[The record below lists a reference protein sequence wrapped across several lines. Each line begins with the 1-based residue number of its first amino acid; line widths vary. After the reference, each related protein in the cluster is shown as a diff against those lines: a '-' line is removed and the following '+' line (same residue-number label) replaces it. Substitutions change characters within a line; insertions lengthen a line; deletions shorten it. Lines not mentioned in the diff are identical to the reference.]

1 MANNTL
7 WKPLTKRKNMETR
20 EELIKKFTLAK
31 EIIEK
36 RDCLLDQIESFEDD
50 IEEDEEK
57 LFPSSTIDD
66 LKAEQQKYSEPYK
79 DNGLETYLPI
89 LGGSLFGWAI
99 LIFVGFS
106 EGNGGLT
113 AFLALI
119 YCVFDIFVIL
129 PFFNIRVDI
138 FHPDFMTLIYLLL
151 PVMLVSLIL
160 AINEK
165 KDTLTF
171 SQRKR
176 IYDDKKAEI
185 DETLL
190 EVETFNK
197 TIEQRNAERRKKI
210 SALESELDPIH
221 IRWDKEASSWY
232 PEDYKTLDAVEFFIK
247 KLKNYQAETK
257 AEVINLYDEYLHR
270 ENLENL
276 QQEAIE
282 NQLEAQYRHELRMQ
296 GFQQD
301 LQQRL
306 NDVRENLED
315 AIESEQ
321 NRHQAG
327 QDEIMDKL
335 NEMNSKHR

>member
-1 MANNTL
+1 
-7 WKPLTKRKNMETR
+7 METR

-89 LGGSLFGWAI
+89 LGWSLFGWA
-99 LIFVGFS
+99 
-106 EGNGGLT
+106 
-113 AFLALI
+113 ALI
-119 YCVFDIFVIL
+119 IAGFASENGALTVFLVVIYFLFDIFVIF
-129 PFFNIRVDI
+129 PFFNIRTDI
-138 FHPDFMTLIYLLL
+138 PHSEFMTLICFFL
-151 PVMLVSLIL
+151 PVILVSLIYML
-160 AINEK
+160 IVK

-185 DETLL
+185 DATLL

-210 SALESELDPIH
+210 SALESELDPIY

-232 PEDYKTLDAVEFFIK
+232 PEDYKTLVAVEFFIK

-276 QQEAIE
+276 QQEAIA

-296 GFQQD
+296 GFQQE
-301 LQQRL
+301 LQQGL

-315 AIESEQ
+315 AIKSEQ

>member
-1 MANNTL
+1 
-7 WKPLTKRKNMETR
+7 METR

-89 LGGSLFGWAI
+89 LGWSLFGWA
-99 LIFVGFS
+99 
-106 EGNGGLT
+106 
-113 AFLALI
+113 ALI
-119 YCVFDIFVIL
+119 IAGFASENGALTVFLVVIYFLFDIFVIF
-129 PFFNIRVDI
+129 PFFNIRTDI
-138 FHPDFMTLIYLLL
+138 PHSEFMTLICFFL
-151 PVMLVSLIL
+151 PVILVSLIYML
-160 AINEK
+160 IVK

-185 DETLL
+185 DATLL

-210 SALESELDPIH
+210 SALESELDPIY

-232 PEDYKTLDAVEFFIK
+232 PEDYKTLEAVEFFIK

-270 ENLENL
+270 ENLKNL

-296 GFQQD
+296 GFQQE
-301 LQQRL
+301 LQQGL

>member
-1 MANNTL
+1 
-7 WKPLTKRKNMETR
+7 METR

-89 LGGSLFGWAI
+89 LGWSLFGWAG
-99 LIFVGFS
+99 LIYAGFDA
-106 EGNGGLT
+106 GYGALT
-113 AFLALI
+113 VFLAVI
-119 YCVFDIFVIL
+119 YFLFDIFVIF
-129 PFFNIRVDI
+129 PFFNIRTDI
-138 FHPDFMTLIYLLL
+138 PHSEFMTLICFFL
-151 PVMLVSLIL
+151 PVILVSLICIL
-160 AINEK
+160 IVK

-185 DETLL
+185 DATLL

-197 TIEQRNAERRKKI
+197 TIEQRNTERRKKI
-210 SALESELDPIH
+210 SALESELDPIYT
-221 IRWDKEASSWY
+221 RWDKEASSWY

-270 ENLENL
+270 ENLKNL

-296 GFQQD
+296 GFQQE
-301 LQQRL
+301 LQQGL

>member
-1 MANNTL
+1 
-7 WKPLTKRKNMETR
+7 METR

-89 LGGSLFGWAI
+89 LGWSLFGWA
-99 LIFVGFS
+99 
-106 EGNGGLT
+106 
-113 AFLALI
+113 ALI
-119 YCVFDIFVIL
+119 IAGFASENGALTVFLVVIYFLFDIFVIF
-129 PFFNIRVDI
+129 PFFNIRTDI
-138 FHPDFMTLIYLLL
+138 PHSEFMTLICFFL
-151 PVMLVSLIL
+151 PVILVSLIYML
-160 AINEK
+160 IVK

-185 DETLL
+185 DATLL

-210 SALESELDPIH
+210 SALESELDPIY

-232 PEDYKTLDAVEFFIK
+232 PEDYKTLEAVEFFIK

-257 AEVINLYDEYLHR
+257 AEVINLYDEHSHR

-296 GFQQD
+296 GFQQE
-301 LQQRL
+301 LQQGL

-327 QDEIMDKL
+327 QDEIMNKL

>member
-1 MANNTL
+1 
-7 WKPLTKRKNMETR
+7 METR

-57 LFPSSTIDD
+57 LVPSSTIDD

-89 LGGSLFGWAI
+89 LGWSLFGWA
-99 LIFVGFS
+99 
-106 EGNGGLT
+106 
-113 AFLALI
+113 ALI
-119 YCVFDIFVIL
+119 IAGFASENGALTVFLVVIYFLFDIFVIF
-129 PFFNIRVDI
+129 PFFNIRTDI
-138 FHPDFMTLIYLLL
+138 PHSEFMTLICFFL
-151 PVMLVSLIL
+151 PVILVSLIYML
-160 AINEK
+160 IVK

-185 DETLL
+185 DATLL

-210 SALESELDPIH
+210 SALESELDPIY

-232 PEDYKTLDAVEFFIK
+232 PEDYKTLEAVEFFIK

-276 QQEAIE
+276 QQEAIA

-296 GFQQD
+296 GFQQE
-301 LQQRL
+301 LQQGL

-315 AIESEQ
+315 AIKSEQ

>member
-1 MANNTL
+1 
-7 WKPLTKRKNMETR
+7 METR

-89 LGGSLFGWAI
+89 LGWSLFGWA
-99 LIFVGFS
+99 
-106 EGNGGLT
+106 
-113 AFLALI
+113 ALI
-119 YCVFDIFVIL
+119 IAGFASENGALTVFLVVIYFLFDIFVIF
-129 PFFNIRVDI
+129 PFFNIRTDI
-138 FHPDFMTLIYLLL
+138 PHSEFMTLICFFL
-151 PVMLVSLIL
+151 PVILVSLIYML
-160 AINEK
+160 IVK

-185 DETLL
+185 DATLL

-210 SALESELDPIH
+210 SALESELDPIY

-232 PEDYKTLDAVEFFIK
+232 PEDYKTLEAVEFFIK

-257 AEVINLYDEYLHR
+257 AEVINLYDEHLHR

-296 GFQQD
+296 GFQQE
-301 LQQRL
+301 LQQGL

-327 QDEIMDKL
+327 QDEIMNKL

>member
-1 MANNTL
+1 
-7 WKPLTKRKNMETR
+7 METR

-89 LGGSLFGWAI
+89 LGWTLFGWA
-99 LIFVGFS
+99 
-106 EGNGGLT
+106 
-113 AFLALI
+113 ALI
-119 YCVFDIFVIL
+119 IAGFASENGALTVFLVVIYFLFDIFVIF
-129 PFFNIRVDI
+129 PFFNIRTDI
-138 FHPDFMTLIYLLL
+138 PHSEFMTLICFFL
-151 PVMLVSLIL
+151 PVILVSLIYML
-160 AINEK
+160 IVK

-185 DETLL
+185 DATLL

-210 SALESELDPIH
+210 SALESELDPIY

-232 PEDYKTLDAVEFFIK
+232 PEDYKTLEAVEFFIK

-270 ENLENL
+270 ENLKNL
-276 QQEAIE
+276 QQEAIA

-296 GFQQD
+296 GFQQE
-301 LQQRL
+301 LQQGL

>member
-1 MANNTL
+1 
-7 WKPLTKRKNMETR
+7 METR

-89 LGGSLFGWAI
+89 LGWSLFGWA
-99 LIFVGFS
+99 
-106 EGNGGLT
+106 
-113 AFLALI
+113 ALI
-119 YCVFDIFVIL
+119 IAGFASENGALTVFLVVIYFLFDIFVIF
-129 PFFNIRVDI
+129 PFFNIRTDI
-138 FHPDFMTLIYLLL
+138 PHSEFMTLICFFL
-151 PVMLVSLIL
+151 PVILVSLIYML
-160 AINEK
+160 IVK

-185 DETLL
+185 DATLL

-210 SALESELDPIH
+210 SALESELDPIY

-232 PEDYKTLDAVEFFIK
+232 PEDYKTLEAVEFFIK

-257 AEVINLYDEYLHR
+257 AEVINLYDEYSHR

-276 QQEAIE
+276 QQEAIA

-296 GFQQD
+296 GFQQE
-301 LQQRL
+301 LQQGL

-327 QDEIMDKL
+327 QDEIMNKL

>member
-1 MANNTL
+1 
-7 WKPLTKRKNMETR
+7 METR

-89 LGGSLFGWAI
+89 LGWSLFGWAG
-99 LIFVGFS
+99 LIYAGFDA
-106 EGNGGLT
+106 GYGALT
-113 AFLALI
+113 VFLAVI
-119 YCVFDIFVIL
+119 YFLFDIFVIF
-129 PFFNIRVDI
+129 PFFNIRTDI
-138 FHPDFMTLIYLLL
+138 PHSEFMTLICFFL
-151 PVMLVSLIL
+151 PVILVSLICIL
-160 AINEK
+160 IVK

-185 DETLL
+185 DATLL

-197 TIEQRNAERRKKI
+197 TIEQRNTERRKKI
-210 SALESELDPIH
+210 SALESELDPIYT
-221 IRWDKEASSWY
+221 RWDKEASSWY
-232 PEDYKTLDAVEFFIK
+232 PEDYKTLDAVKFFIK

>member
-1 MANNTL
+1 METIN
-7 WKPLTKRKNMETR
+7 KRKNMETR

-36 RDCLLDQIESFEDD
+36 RDCLLDQIESLEDD

-89 LGGSLFGWAI
+89 LGWSLFGWAG
-99 LIFVGFS
+99 LIYAGFDA
-106 EGNGGLT
+106 GYGALT
-113 AFLALI
+113 VFLAVI
-119 YCVFDIFVIL
+119 YFLFDIFVIF
-129 PFFNIRVDI
+129 PFFNIRTDI
-138 FHPDFMTLIYLLL
+138 PHSEFMTLICFFL
-151 PVMLVSLIL
+151 PVILVSLICIL
-160 AINEK
+160 IVK

-185 DETLL
+185 DATLL

-197 TIEQRNAERRKKI
+197 TIEQRNTERRKKI
-210 SALESELDPIH
+210 SALESELDPIYT
-221 IRWDKEASSWY
+221 RWDKEASSWY

-276 QQEAIE
+276 QQKAIE

>member
-1 MANNTL
+1 MADNTL

-89 LGGSLFGWAI
+89 LGWSLFGWAG
-99 LIFVGFS
+99 LIYAGFDA
-106 EGNGGLT
+106 GYGALT
-113 AFLALI
+113 VFLAVI
-119 YCVFDIFVIL
+119 YFLFDIFVIF
-129 PFFNIRVDI
+129 PFFNIRTDI
-138 FHPDFMTLIYLLL
+138 PHSEFMTLICFFL
-151 PVMLVSLIL
+151 PLILVSLICIL
-160 AINEK
+160 IVK

-185 DETLL
+185 DATLL

-197 TIEQRNAERRKKI
+197 TIEQRNTERRKKI
-210 SALESELDPIH
+210 SALESELGPIYT
-221 IRWDKEASSWY
+221 RWDKEASSWY

-257 AEVINLYDEYLHR
+257 AEVINLYDEHLHR

>member
-1 MANNTL
+1 MADNTL

-89 LGGSLFGWAI
+89 LGWSLFGWAG
-99 LIFVGFS
+99 LIYAGFDA
-106 EGNGGLT
+106 GYGALT
-113 AFLALI
+113 VFLAVI
-119 YCVFDIFVIL
+119 YFLFDIFVIF
-129 PFFNIRVDI
+129 PFFNIRTDI
-138 FHPDFMTLIYLLL
+138 PHSEFMTLICFFL
-151 PVMLVSLIL
+151 PLILVSLICIL
-160 AINEK
+160 IVK

-185 DETLL
+185 DATLL

-197 TIEQRNAERRKKI
+197 TIEQRNTERRKKI
-210 SALESELDPIH
+210 SALESELGPIYT
-221 IRWDKEASSWY
+221 RWDKEASSWY

-257 AEVINLYDEYLHR
+257 AEVINLYDEHLHR

-296 GFQQD
+296 GFQQE
-301 LQQRL
+301 LQQGL

-327 QDEIMDKL
+327 QDEIMNKL

>member
-1 MANNTL
+1 
-7 WKPLTKRKNMETR
+7 METR

-89 LGGSLFGWAI
+89 LGWSLFGWA
-99 LIFVGFS
+99 
-106 EGNGGLT
+106 
-113 AFLALI
+113 ALI
-119 YCVFDIFVIL
+119 IAGFASENGALTVFLVVIYFLFDIFVIF
-129 PFFNIRVDI
+129 PFFNIRTDI
-138 FHPDFMTLIYLLL
+138 PHSEFMTLICFFL
-151 PVMLVSLIL
+151 PVILVSLIYML
-160 AINEK
+160 IVK

-185 DETLL
+185 DATLL

-210 SALESELDPIH
+210 SALESELDPIY

-232 PEDYKTLDAVEFFIK
+232 PEDYKTLEAVEFFIK

-270 ENLENL
+270 ENLKNL
-276 QQEAIE
+276 QQEAIA

-296 GFQQD
+296 GFQQE
-301 LQQRL
+301 LQQGL

-315 AIESEQ
+315 AIKSEQ

>member
-1 MANNTL
+1 
-7 WKPLTKRKNMETR
+7 METR

-89 LGGSLFGWAI
+89 LGWSLFGWAG
-99 LIFVGFS
+99 LIYAGFDA
-106 EGNGGLT
+106 GYGALT
-113 AFLALI
+113 VFLAVI
-119 YCVFDIFVIL
+119 YFLFDIFVIF
-129 PFFNIRVDI
+129 PFFNIRTDI
-138 FHPDFMTLIYLLL
+138 PHSEFMTLICFFL
-151 PVMLVSLIL
+151 PVILVSLICIL
-160 AINEK
+160 IVK

-185 DETLL
+185 DATLL

-197 TIEQRNAERRKKI
+197 TIEQRNTERRKKI
-210 SALESELDPIH
+210 SALESELDPIY

-232 PEDYKTLDAVEFFIK
+232 PEDYKTLEAVEFFIK

-257 AEVINLYDEYLHR
+257 AEVINLYDEHLHR

-296 GFQQD
+296 GFQQE
-301 LQQRL
+301 LQQGL

-327 QDEIMDKL
+327 QDEIMNKL

>member
-1 MANNTL
+1 M
-7 WKPLTKRKNMETR
+7 
-20 EELIKKFTLAK
+20 LI
-31 EIIEK
+31 
-36 RDCLLDQIESFEDD
+36 
-50 IEEDEEK
+50 
-57 LFPSSTIDD
+57 
-66 LKAEQQKYSEPYK
+66 
-79 DNGLETYLPI
+79 
-89 LGGSLFGWAI
+89 
-99 LIFVGFS
+99 V
-106 EGNGGLT
+106 
-113 AFLALI
+113 
-119 YCVFDIFVIL
+119 
-129 PFFNIRVDI
+129 
-138 FHPDFMTLIYLLL
+138 
-151 PVMLVSLIL
+151 
-160 AINEK
+160 K

-185 DETLL
+185 DATLL

-210 SALESELDPIH
+210 SALESELDPIY

-276 QQEAIE
+276 QQELIE

-296 GFQQD
+296 G
-301 LQQRL
+301 LQQEL
-306 NDVRENLED
+306 QQGINAVQDNLAE

-321 NRHQAG
+321 HRHQAN
-327 QDEIMDKL
+327 QNEIMDKL
-335 NEMNSKHR
+335 DEINSKHR